1 MKAKNII
8 IMALAGI
15 LLTACK
21 DKTYKPPTLDAMRSA
36 DKARATWAREA
47 EENIL
52 RPWKHKQAGWIQL
65 QRIVYQPFMA
75 KKAIIPLIKRMT
87 TNHPVWEKIINHPKK
102 QNNKRIWYYM

>member
-36 DKARATWAREA
+36 DKARAIWARET
-47 EENIL
+47 EE
-52 RPWKHKQAGWIQL
+52 RPATVETQISRMDSTAKDSVSTLYGEESYNTS
-65 QRIVYQPFMA
+65 YQENDN
-75 KKAIIPLIKRMT
+75 KSSSIRE
-87 TNHPVWEKIINHPKK
+87 NHQSSEDGLYKETG
-102 QNNKRIWYYM
+102 

>member
-36 DKARATWAREA
+36 DKARAAWAREA
-47 EENIL
+47 EE
-52 RPWKHKQAGWIQL
+52 PPATVEIQSNNADS
-65 QRIVYQPFMA
+65 IVVDS
-75 KKAIIPLIKRMT
+75 T
-87 TNHPVWEKIINHPKK
+87 STNSNTIGRNTNEHHSSIEETEE
-102 QNNKRIWYYM
+102 

>member
-36 DKARATWAREA
+36 DKARAAWARET
-47 EENIL
+47 EEHSATL
-52 RPWKHKQAGWIQL
+52 EIQSNNADS
-65 QRIVYQPFMA
+65 IAVDSA
-75 KKAIIPLIKRMT
+75 S
-87 TNHPVWEKIINHPKK
+87 TNSNTIGRNTNEHHSSIEETEE
-102 QNNKRIWYYM
+102 

>member
-36 DKARATWAREA
+36 DKARAAWARET
-47 EENIL
+47 EEH
-52 RPWKHKQAGWIQL
+52 PATVEIQSNNADS
-65 QRIVYQPFMA
+65 IVVDS
-75 KKAIIPLIKRMT
+75 T
-87 TNHPVWEKIINHPKK
+87 STNSNTIGRNTNEHHSSIEETEE
-102 QNNKRIWYYM
+102 